1 MGTNKKKDVII
12 YGLGKYFREF
22 CEGGKKIDER
32 YHVIGHCDKNNNFAK
47 IYRGDYLAPSELCC
61 KEYDYLIITSL
72 YYREIIED
80 LVENFGVD
88 CEKIL
93 IWDEQESKFD
103 YENKENAQYV
113 FGQFGEDYVISTVL
127 NEKGIPKDCANYIE
141 LGVNNPYKANHTYFL
156 HLAGA
161 EGILVDANPES
172 INLIKVVRKKQR
184 VINVAISDK
193 SGQAPFYVA
202 TDPALSSL
210 DINNIKLNNGIV
222 KEKIMLNTKSV
233 NDILNMQEK
242 TVVLSI
248 DLEGYDKRVL
258 LDIDFERYHPE
269 VICAEVGKPEED
281 LINYM
286 NKMNYK
292 FVFCNYINSIWK
304 HV

>member
-12 YGLGKYFREF
+12 YGLGKYFQEF
-22 CEGGKKIDER
+22 CEGGKKIDKK
-32 YHVIGHCDKNNNFAK
+32 YNVIGHCDKNNNFVK
-47 IYRGDYLAPSELCC
+47 IYRDYLMPSELCG

-80 LVENFGVD
+80 LVKNFGVE

-103 YENKENAQYV
+103 YENKENAQFV
-113 FGQFGEDYVISTVL
+113 FGQFGEDYVINKVL
-127 NEKGIPKDCANYIE
+127 DEKGISKDSANYIE
-141 LGVNNPYKANHTYFL
+141 PGVNNPYKANHTYFL

-161 EGILVDANPES
+161 EGILVEANPES

-184 VINVAISDK
+184 VINAAISDK
-193 SGQAPFYVA
+193 RGQAPFYVA

-210 DINNIKLNNGIV
+210 DINNIKLNNGSV
-222 KEKIMLNTKSV
+222 KEKIMINTRSV
-233 NDILNMQEK
+233 NDILSMQEK
-242 TVVLSI
+242 TAVLSI

-281 LINYM
+281 LIDYM
-286 NKMNYK
+286 KKMNYK

-304 HV
+304 HE